1 MYFSPGR
8 RPLSRASSFTPL
20 PISQI
25 TGAPIGADRF
35 HQGIALMRSASLS
48 SLHLPAS
55 PHARTTFDYS
65 PPTDTS
71 NGISARILPA
81 HFQRRNITTNFN
93 TDISQLCKLSE
104 KWGNIR
110 ALEGGGIAQP
120 SILAIATSKG
130 YIQIWDVK
138 AKKATMTWP
147 TTKEITALAW
157 NGPILS
163 VGGIKG
169 SIRHYDTRL
178 PASKLKEQARQV
190 IRNHGQ
196 FLASGD
202 AAGTVHCWEL
212 GQKVPLEVGEF
223 VSRRKKIHTRER
235 FRHPSAVEI
244 NAKDANSNSLNPG
257 KLDIGTVITGI
268 HFSPHCKEI
277 LTTHGAQVGERAVNA
292 IAVHSFPSL
301 RDVTTYSLP
310 GAQLGAIGDSVLD
323 GTGTKLIFA
332 TPSTNKI
339 DVCTKRQSFNEHA
352 SLMIR

>member
-8 RPLSRASSFTPL
+8 RPLSRASSFTVPSCPPSPL

-48 SLHLPAS
+48 SLHLSTSVVQNYPESSAKHFMS
-55 PHARTTFDYS
+55 HARTTFDYS

-71 NGISARILPA
+71 NGISARILSCSTSNVA
-81 HFQRRNITTNFN
+81 YFTRGNRVHYKNITTNFN

-110 ALEGGGIAQP
+110 ALEGGGISQP
-120 SILAIATSKG
+120 NVLAIGTSKG

-138 AKKATMTWP
+138 AKKATMTWA

-157 NGPILS
+157 NGAILS

-196 FLASGD
+196 VTCLRWNEDGKFLASGD

-223 VSRRKKIHTRER
+223 VSRRKKIQHTGKISVS
-235 FRHPSAVEI
+235 FVYLL
-244 NAKDANSNSLNPG
+244 SL
-257 KLDIGTVITGI
+257 I
-268 HFSPHCKEI
+268 HAY
-277 LTTHGAQVGERAVNA
+277 LLQ
-292 IAVHSFPSL
+292 
-301 RDVTTYSLP
+301 
-310 GAQLGAIGDSVLD
+310 
-323 GTGTKLIFA
+323 
-332 TPSTNKI
+332 
-339 DVCTKRQSFNEHA
+339 
-352 SLMIR
+352 